1 MEILD
6 EKNRYIRNP
15 LRCLRALAELA
26 LIKVDES
33 MAAPWN
39 ETDYPLPSAVER
51 PAPSE
56 DDLIQGRLF

>member
-1 MEILD
+1 MELMD

-15 LRCLRALAELA
+15 LRALRALAEVA
-26 LIKVDES
+26 LIRVDES

-39 ETDYPLPSAVER
+39 EDDYPLPSAVER
-51 PAPSE
+51 PVPSE